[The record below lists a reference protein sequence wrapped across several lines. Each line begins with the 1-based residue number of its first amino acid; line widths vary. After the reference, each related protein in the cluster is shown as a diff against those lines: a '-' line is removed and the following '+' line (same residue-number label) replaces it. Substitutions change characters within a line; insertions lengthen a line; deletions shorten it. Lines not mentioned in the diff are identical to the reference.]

1 MVKTEADIATDWLPR
16 YSSTL
21 LEEFGQQI
29 LQAGVD
35 SLCQLINQGLT
46 VKPLRF

>member
-1 MVKTEADIATDWLPR
+1 MKTKADIVADWLPR
-16 YSSTL
+16 YTGTP
-21 LEEFGQQI
+21 LEEFWNYI

-46 VKPLRF
+46 VKHLRF